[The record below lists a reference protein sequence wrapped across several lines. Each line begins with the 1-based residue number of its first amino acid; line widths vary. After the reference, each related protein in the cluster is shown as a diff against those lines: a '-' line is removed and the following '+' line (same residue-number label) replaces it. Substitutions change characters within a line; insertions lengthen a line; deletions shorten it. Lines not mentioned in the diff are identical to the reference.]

1 MTDAN
6 EELRRLKEAER
17 SAHDRFKRL
26 SGSDGIYGHPEI
38 ARAAKR
44 GCVRCGSGLRA
55 AMMAGAIVSIRTDNP
70 MDREHSRT

>member
-17 SAHDRFKRL
+17 SAHDRFRWL

-38 ARAAKR
+38 AGAAKR
-44 GCVRCGSGLRA
+44 VWKDAFA
-55 AMMAGAIVSIRTDNP
+55 AVLDHEER
-70 MDREHSRT
+70 

>member
-38 ARAAKR
+38 ARAVKR
-44 GCVRCGSGLRA
+44 VWTDAFA
-55 AMMAGAIVSIRTDNP
+55 AVLDYEER
-70 MDREHSRT
+70 